1 MGLFGF
7 FQESS
12 IISNLTKGSHSK
24 LNGSEGLCIGKTM
37 EEEGT
42 VSGGTWI
49 SLLRKGVRKQTKV
62 CFKKK

>member
-1 MGLFGF
+1 MGLFVV

-42 VSGGTWI
+42 VSGGMWI
-49 SLLRKGVRKQTKV
+49 SLLRKGE
-62 CFKKK
+62 